1 MNKIIRIVI
10 AIFFIGFIIVFFLR
24 YNDVELVKND
34 VELVKN
40 GVLDYDKSIT
50 VGEAFN
56 NWKVCKENI
65 EWKAFQTENKRRIVQ
80 FSCDKKDNTGT
91 RLIVFQFKINKDDTF
106 DLSYIGEEY
115 IDTDGIKTTANSSEP
130 SRSSLKYVYDNSPW
144 FIVN

>member
-1 MNKIIRIVI
+1 MNKIIKIVI
-10 AIFFIGFIIVFFLR
+10 AILFIGIIFIFFLGN
-24 YNDVELVKND
+24 NDTELVKND

-65 EWKAFQTENKRRIVQ
+65 EWEAFQTDNKRRIVQ

-91 RLIVFQFKINKDDTF
+91 RLIIFQFKINKDDTF

-130 SRSSLKYVYDNSPW
+130 SESSLKYVYDNSPW
-144 FIVN
+144 FTVN

>member
-1 MNKIIRIVI
+1 MNKIIKIII
-10 AIFFIGFIIVFFLR
+10 AIFFIGIIFIFFLG
-24 YNDVELVKND
+24 NNNTELVKND

-50 VGEAFN
+50 VGEAFD

-65 EWKAFQTENKRRIVQ
+65 VWKAFQTDNKRRIVQ

-91 RLIVFQFKINKDDTF
+91 RLIVFQFIINKDDTF

-130 SRSSLKYVYDNSPW
+130 SESSLKYVYDNSPW